1 MATVL
6 RGTSGNDT
14 ISGPGGAF
22 DYVIF
27 GLEGDD
33 QLNGSFG
40 NDALFGAEG
49 NDLLQGSSGAD
60 TLDGGAGNDTL
71 NGLEGADVMLGG
83 AGDDSIVGFL
93 GGYAGFGGE
102 GNDIIRTGSGGGATG
117 FGFGE
122 LGDDTLVGG
131 DGGDVLVGGLG
142 DDTYIV
148 SDLGDKATE
157 TSSIGGND
165 HVMSAISFQL
175 GANIE
180 QLTLTG
186 SANVHGFGNA
196 LDNIITGNDGIN
208 ILGGGLGADILTG
221 GGGNDIF
228 LYHNV
233 AESTAAAT
241 DRILDFTSGDKI
253 DLRTI
258 DARTNS
264 AGNDAFTFVGGNAFS
279 GTAGELRAIDNGGNS
294 WTIEADT
301 NGDGIADLVIALTT
315 SDPAYIVTGADF
327 LP

>member
-1 MATVL
+1 MSPAPGRATASAAAPA
-6 RGTSGNDT
+6 TTNCS
-14 ISGPGGAF
+14 
-22 DYVIF
+22 
-27 GLEGDD
+27 
-33 QLNGSFG
+33 NG
-40 NDALFGAEG
+40 G
-49 NDLLQGSSGAD
+49 NDLLDGGSGAD
-60 TLDGGAGNDTL
+60 SMRGGTGHDTYVVDNAGDTVTELVGEGTDTVRSFIDYMLGANVEILTLIGTGNINGTGNGLANVINGNAGNNILDGGG
-71 NGLEGADVMLGG
+71 GADNM
-83 AGDDSIVGFL
+83 F
-93 GGYAGFGGE
+93 
-102 GNDIIRTGSGGGATG
+102 
-117 FGFGE
+117 
-122 LGDDTLVGG
+122 
-131 DGGDVLVGGLG
+131 GGLG

-294 WTIEADT
+294 WTIQADT

-315 SDPAYIVTGADF
+315 SDPAYIVTGGDF